1 MLTRSALVADAPDTS
16 FAVWAGTMRQRRYG
30 ALHLEESDGPQLAA
44 DDTDDGLEAG
54 WVCEVF
60 ARLGA
65 PPLAGSLDTF

>member
-1 MLTRSALVADAPDTS
+1 
-16 FAVWAGTMRQRRYG
+16 MRQGHYG

-54 WVCEVF
+54 WVGEVF

-65 PPLAGSLDTF
+65 PPLAVALDTL